1 MGVLEIRANCLLPL
15 SLPSSPWFPPAF
27 PSAVGEIM
35 KGLLTYEMGFT
46 GGRAEGGR
54 LTPEFPDRLT
64 CDLHGVEIDYT
75 HIEGVL
81 CRDSRADGLGR

>member
-15 SLPSSPWFPPAF
+15 SLPSSVPPHGSRPPAC
-27 PSAVGEIM
+27 PTAASAVGEIM

-54 LTPEFPDRLT
+54 LMLEFPDRLT
-64 CDLHGVEIDYT
+64 CDLHGV
-75 HIEGVL
+75 
-81 CRDSRADGLGR
+81 AK

>member
-27 PSAVGEIM
+27 PSVVGEIM

-46 GGRAEGGR
+46 GGRAR
-54 LTPEFPDRLT
+54 AEFPDRLT

-75 HIEGVL
+75 QIERVL